1 MGDESS
7 HLDFETGAG
16 QGAQEWSLFFAG
28 DCVLEQADRSIVD
41 GALADRITEADISV
55 ANLEAPVERPDTE
68 PIPKSGPAL
77 ATALGTPARLADAGL
92 DVLTLAN
99 NHMMDYGASGL
110 DETKTACATAGLA
123 TTGTGNDRSA
133 AFQPVSI
140 DIGPV
145 TVAILSVCER
155 EFGVATRTEPGTAWS
170 DHPAALDAI
179 RDADAAADVVIV
191 VAHGGVEY
199 VPLPPPARRRRL
211 QEFADTGADLIV
223 GHHPHV
229 AQGWQIHTDT
239 PIFYSLGNFAFD
251 RQSDGANTSRGLA
264 IEVTGVDD
272 TISGIDLIPIVVE
285 DTVRE
290 LTGDTQTRFREY
302 IYQSTCLLDDKSR
315 YEAHWQEV
323 AVRLFYERYSNW
335 LHTGLGENRV
345 RARSNP
351 NDPDAQR
358 PLWNPDRRQAELLTL
373 LNVVRNESHRAVI
386 TTALETF
393 AGTRPD
399 TRTDAVSVTVD
410 ELLEWT
416 AR

>member
-7 HLDFETGAG
+7 HLDFETSAA
-16 QGAQEWSLFFAG
+16 QGVHEWSLFFAG
-28 DCVLEQADRSIVD
+28 DSILEQADRSIVD
-41 GALADRITEADISV
+41 GALADRITDADISI
-55 ANLEAPVERPDTE
+55 ANLEAPVERPDAE

-77 ATALGTPARLADAGL
+77 ATAPGTPARLADVGF

-110 DETKTACATAGLA
+110 DETKTACATTGLA
-123 TTGTGNDRSA
+123 TTGSGNDRSDS
-133 AFQPVSI
+133 FQPVSI
-140 DIGPV
+140 DVGPV

-170 DHPAALDAI
+170 DCPAALDAI
-179 RDADAAADVVIV
+179 HDADAGADVVIV
-191 VAHGGVEY
+191 VSHGGVEY
-199 VPLPPPARRRRL
+199 VPLPPPKRRRRL
-211 QEFADTGADLIV
+211 QEFADTGADLVV

-229 AQGWQIHTDT
+229 AQGWQIHNDT

-251 RQSDGANTSRGLA
+251 RQSDGTNTSRGLA
-264 IEVTGVDD
+264 IEVTGVGDAV
-272 TISGIDLIPIVVE
+272 TGIDLVPVVVE

-290 LTGDTQTRFREY
+290 LTGDTKTSFHDY
-302 IYQSTCLLDDKSR
+302 LDQSTWLLADEDR

-323 AVRLFYERYSNW
+323 AVRIFYERYSNW
-335 LHTGLGENRV
+335 LHTGLGENLV

-358 PLWNPDRRQAELLTL
+358 PLWNPDRRRAELLTL

-399 TRTDAVSVTVD
+399 TRTDSVSVTVD

-416 AR
+416 TR